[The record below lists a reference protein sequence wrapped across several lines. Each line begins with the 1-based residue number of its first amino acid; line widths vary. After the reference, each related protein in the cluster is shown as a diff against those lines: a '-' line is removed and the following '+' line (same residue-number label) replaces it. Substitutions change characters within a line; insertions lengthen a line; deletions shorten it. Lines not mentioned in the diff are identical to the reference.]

1 VQKEPSSGSTANPC
15 LFIYLYL
22 VAETVHTF
30 KHLLRVN
37 LNYLST
43 CVCSYDYVDIYVGRR
58 LVRRLSGG
66 DDDDDDDD
74 DDKDHYDDDDECDDD
89 DDVHDSLDDLDD
101 IDEEED
107 GRPKV
112 VIIRGTGEMITIV
125 FRSDYSVTKRGF
137 FARYNVA
144 ALPPPGEYTKSFTK

>member
-1 VQKEPSSGSTANPC
+1 MDPLLIP
-15 LFIYLYL
+15 IYLYL
-22 VAETVHTF
+22 VEEINDTCHDTF

-37 LNYLST
+37 LNSLPT

-74 DDKDHYDDDDECDDD
+74 DDKDDYDDDDECDDD

-112 VIIRGTGEMITIV
+112 VIIRGTGEMIRIV
-125 FRSDYSVTKRGF
+125 FRSDHSVTKRGF

-144 ALPPPGEYTKSFTK
+144 ALPPPGESFTK